1 MAQTIDRT
9 AAAFRA
15 VADLAGHSASGES
28 APGQG
33 AITPVARGRGGAGV
47 TRRRW
52 NEGQRKPGEEW
63 PLSRH
68 DSFTKWT
75 AATSATEEAA
85 LVMAARLIDA
95 YFTAALQGRRGDNQ
109 VAGSRS
115 FCRPPPVEPRSAHA
129 QKPFAARRGG
139 WATAPAS
146 SADSAAAGLS
156 APPPPVPLHA
166 RVRPR

>member
-1 MAQTIDRT
+1 M
-9 AAAFRA
+9 
-15 VADLAGHSASGES
+15 
-28 APGQG
+28 
-33 AITPVARGRGGAGV
+33 

-85 LVMAARLIDA
+85 LVMATQLIDA

-109 VAGSRS
+109 VVGADHFAGRLQLSPDPRMLKSRLL
-115 FCRPPPVEPRSAHA
+115 RVGEDGQRRQHRLQIVPPPGSLRRRPFHSVPEFGHGDGGHFKQVVGPALQPGLEVE
-129 QKPFAARRGG
+129 G
-139 WATAPAS
+139 
-146 SADSAAAGLS
+146 
-156 APPPPVPLHA
+156 PL
-166 RVRPR
+166 